1 MPALALALRASNTP
15 RIANVTET
23 QPAQP
28 SAGKALLANRSF
40 RLLLTGSAISMLG
53 DQFTLVAMPWLVLKL
68 TGDSLALGTVLA
80 TIALP
85 QAIFIILGGAIV
97 DRFDARKVLLVAR
110 SINAILIAI
119 LCALVATG
127 RIQLWMVYA
136 IALALGTATAF
147 VFPAGASILPRML
160 EPRLMPAANSV
171 LMGIR
176 QLNLFL
182 GPVFAGVLIAHFP
195 ASAASNGTTIADAHG
210 IAVAFGIDALTFI
223 ASIVSLLII
232 RIAPLASQAQQP
244 RNVLHSMVEGVAG
257 VWRDVSLR
265 AYLLY
270 VSLIA
275 LFVGGP
281 VQVGLPLLADA
292 RLHWGAASFGTLMS
306 AHGGGVL
313 LGTVLTGAGVLST
326 KGRLGIKLLTID
338 VVCGVLLAALA
349 LVQSTWVGAVLLLAL
364 GTLGGFVQVAMFS
377 WIQQRIPPER
387 MGRTMGV
394 VMFIFIGVA
403 PLSAAGAGLAL
414 RHVTLTEMFV
424 GTGIALTTIALLASR
439 ASSIRALR
447 AHTAPPVHRP

>member
-1 MPALALALRASNTP
+1 MSALALALRATKTP
-15 RIANVTET
+15 HIAAVNES
-23 QPAQP
+23 QSAPPSPA
-28 SAGKALLANRSF
+28 KALFANRSF

-85 QAIFIILGGAIV
+85 QAVFILLGGAVV
-97 DRFDARKVLLVAR
+97 DRFDARRVLLVAR
-110 SINAILIAI
+110 SINAVLIAV

-127 RIQLWMVYA
+127 LIRLWMVYG
-136 IALALGTATAF
+136 IALGIGLATAF

-160 EPRLMPAANSV
+160 EPRLMPAANGV
-171 LMGIR
+171 LMSLR
-176 QLNLFL
+176 QVNLFL
-182 GPVFAGVLIAHFP
+182 GPLLAGVLIARFP
-195 ASAASNGTTIADAHG
+195 AGAQAGSTTLADARG
-210 IAVAFGIDALTFI
+210 IAVAFGFDALTFV

-232 RIAPLASQAQQP
+232 RIPPLPAQVLPP
-244 RNVLHSMVEGVAG
+244 RNVLHSMAEGIAG
-257 VWRDVSLR
+257 VWRDLALR
-265 AYLLY
+265 SYLLY

-292 RLHWGAASFGTLMS
+292 RLHWGAASFGMLMS

-313 LGTVLTGAGVLST
+313 LGTMLTGTGVLST
-326 KGRLGIKLLTID
+326 RGRLGIKLLSID
-338 VVCGVLLAALA
+338 VACGLLLAALA
-349 LVQSTWVGAVLLLAL
+349 LVQSTWVGAGLLLVL
-364 GTLGGFVQVAMFS
+364 GTCGGFVQVAMFS

-394 VMFIFIGVA
+394 VMFVFIGVA

-414 RHVTLTEMFV
+414 RHATLTEMFV
-424 GTGIALTTIALLASR
+424 ATGLALTTLALFGSR
-439 ASSIRALR
+439 VTGIRTLR
-447 AHTAPPVHRP
+447 AHTAPPVQR